1 MPDGTR
7 QTSATSSCLFSNIFS
22 SLPPFHA
29 ARYNQQL
36 FYPCGVIASMS
47 LAKTYTLA
55 DVTRWYSMHE
65 LNKAKPYLNSITQLT
80 VQPNKITAQVKGTAK
95 HPYSVEIFFENDMAD
110 MPGMRP
116 MCSCPVGY
124 KCKHT
129 AAVLLSALSLPR
141 TPVVNPALLEWVE
154 AFRKA
159 QAVPAKKKAK
169 PSLRPEHLC
178 YALMKSFN
186 SSGYFVGTYKAKMS
200 ADGQLLGSMEEWNNV
215 ERALIKPP
223 MFVTDED
230 LPILRLLWKQ
240 REKYDGNILLGKQGN
255 EILTSLLA
263 SGRFFCMERVAGNRY
278 VLSAPIRLKQG
289 EVREARLDWG
299 ADEAGHMVP
308 RVIRSGA
315 AVVVLPLPEATWYL
329 DAKAGEIGL
338 LKLAQT
344 PAQIAQLLSMPP
356 LREVDVPVVSEVL
369 REMVPDLPAPTTSRL
384 RSLEAQLKPLLLLET
399 SVPAYMGRFRG
410 YGFGTQVRDWAYVRF
425 RYGEALMPPDHPGE
439 FVTLQ
444 SGETVRVKRD
454 LKQEQRYLKSLAD
467 FGLEEMP
474 RFGLSGVTLDQPV
487 YVLEGEKAWPA
498 FMKLAV
504 PQMKTAGWEVV
515 VPQGFR
521 HHVLEVEAWVG
532 EFDEQ
537 EDGWF
542 SLNMGIVVNGQ
553 RLPLAPMLH
562 ELFKTDQRWLDAIL
576 LDRMKDNEAIELRL
590 PEGGTVRVPAERV
603 KPLARTLIELF
614 DGRAGTE
621 EIRLSRYDVA
631 RIDALAGMERWQFKG
646 VDAVASLA
654 GKLKNTSGIQAV
666 EAPEGFALQLRHYQL
681 EGLAWLQFL
690 REQGLAGIL
699 ADDMGLGKTAQTLAH
714 LLLEKQSGRMDRP
727 SLVVLPTSLI
737 FNWKREAERFAPQL
751 RLLSLHGKERAD
763 HFPLIA
769 SHDVILTTY
778 PLLWRDEAALLEY
791 NYHLLILDEAQTVK
805 NVSSQAAQVVRRLNA
820 RHRLC
825 LTGTPLENHLGE
837 LWAQFDFL
845 LPGLLGDAKGFTK
858 TWRTPIEKHGNRLRR
873 DLLAQRVRPFIMR
886 RRKEDVATELPPKTL
901 IVRTVELEGM
911 QRDLYETVRIAMDQ
925 RVREEIAEKG
935 FARSHIIILDAL
947 LKLRQVCCDPR
958 LLKLASAKKVKE
970 HAKLD
975 LLMEMLPELVSEGR
989 RILVFS
995 QFTSMLELIEEELAK
1010 EKLTY
1015 VKLTGDT
1022 QNREEVV
1029 RRFQDGEVPIF
1040 LISLKAGGV
1049 GLNLTTADTVIHYD
1063 PWWNP
1068 AVENQATDR
1077 AHRLGQ
1083 TKNVFVYKLVVAGSI
1098 EEKILALQEK
1108 KAELAAGILSE
1119 DSTGLTKFGEA
1130 DIAALLAPLPKDE
1143 SE

>member
-1 MPDGTR
+1 
-7 QTSATSSCLFSNIFS
+7 
-22 SLPPFHA
+22 
-29 ARYNQQL
+29 
-36 FYPCGVIASMS
+36 MS

-55 DVTRWYSMHE
+55 DVVRWYSMHE
-65 LNKAKPYLNSITQLT
+65 LNKAKAYLNSISQLV
-80 VQPNKITAQVKGTAK
+80 VQPNKITAQVKGTARQ
-95 HPYSVEIFFENDMAD
+95 PYAVEILFENDMAD
-110 MPGMRP
+110 MPGIRP

-129 AAVLLSALSLPR
+129 AAVLLSALALPR
-141 TPVVNPALLEWVE
+141 TPVVNPALLAWVE
-154 AFRKA
+154 AFKKA
-159 QAVPAKKKAK
+159 QGVAAKKKVK
-169 PSLRPEHLC
+169 PAPRPERLC
-178 YALMKSFN
+178 YVLMKSLN
-186 SSGYFVGTYKAKMS
+186 VNGYLIATYKARMS
-200 ADGQLLGSMEEWNNV
+200 ADGQLLGAMEEWNNV

-223 MFVTDED
+223 LFVVEED
-230 LPILRLLWKQ
+230 LPILRLLLRQKD
-240 REKYDGNILLGKQGN
+240 KYDGNILMGPHGK
-255 EILTSLLA
+255 EILESVLA
-263 SGRFFCMERVAGNRY
+263 SKRFFCMERAAGNRY
-278 VLSAPIRLKQG
+278 LLSAPMRVKQG
-289 EVREARLDWG
+289 AVREARLDWG
-299 ADEAGHMVP
+299 ADESGSMVP
-308 RVIRSGA
+308 RIIRSGV
-315 AVVVLPLPEATWYL
+315 AVEVLAMPDATWYL
-329 DAKAGEIGL
+329 DAKAGEIGI
-338 LKLAQT
+338 LKLAQS
-344 PAQIAQLLSMPP
+344 PMQIAQLLNMPP
-356 LREVDVPVVSEVL
+356 LREIDVPVVSEVL
-369 REMVPDLPAPTTSRL
+369 REMVPDLPPPTTVRL
-384 RSLEAQLKPLLLLET
+384 RKLEAQLSPMLVLET
-399 SVPAYMGRFRG
+399 SAPAYMGRFRG
-410 YGFGTQVRDWAYVRF
+410 YGFGTQVRDWAYVHF
-425 RYGEALMPPDHPGE
+425 RYGEASVRPDHPGE
-439 FVTLQ
+439 FVTLK

-454 LKQEQRYLKSLAD
+454 LKQEERYLKSLED
-467 FGLEEMP
+467 YGLEEMP
-474 RFGLSGVTLDQPV
+474 RFGLSGVTLDHPV
-487 YVLEGEKAWPA
+487 YVLENEKSWSG
-498 FMKLAV
+498 FMQQAV
-504 PQMKTAGWEVV
+504 PRMKAVGWEVLI
-515 VPQGFR
+515 PQDFR
-521 HHVLEVEAWVG
+521 HLTLEVDAWVG
-532 EFDEQ
+532 DFDEQ

-553 RLPLAPMLH
+553 RVPLAPMLR
-562 ELFKTDQRWLDAIL
+562 ELFKTDARWLDTIL
-576 LDRMKDNEAIELRL
+576 LEQMKDDEAIALEL
-590 PEGGTVRVPAERV
+590 PEGGTVRVPAQRL

-614 DGRAGTE
+614 DTRAGVE
-621 EIRLSRYDVA
+621 EVRLSRFDVA

-646 VDAVASLA
+646 MDAVASLA
-654 GKLKNTSGIQAV
+654 DKLKDAEGIKV
-666 EAPEGFALQLRHYQL
+666 VDAPEGFALQLRHYQL

-737 FNWKREAERFAPQL
+737 FNWKKEAERFAPEL
-751 RLLSLHGKERAD
+751 KLLSLHGKERAD
-763 HFPLIA
+763 RFALIA
-769 SHDVILTTY
+769 NYDVILTTY
-778 PLLWRDEAALLEY
+778 PLLWRDEDALLAHD
-791 NYHLLILDEAQTVK
+791 YHLLILDEAQTVK
-805 NVSSQAAQVVRRLNA
+805 NVASQAAQVVRRLNA

-845 LPGLLGDAKGFTK
+845 LPGFLGDAKSFTK
-858 TWRTPIEKHGNRLRR
+858 TWRTPIEKHGNRARR
-873 DLLAQRVRPFIMR
+873 DLLAKRVRPFIMR
-886 RRKEDVATELPPKTL
+886 RRKEDVAKELPEKTL

-958 LLKLASAKKVKE
+958 LLKLSSARKVKE
-970 HAKLD
+970 RAKLD
-975 LLMEMLPELVSEGR
+975 LLMEMLPELVGEGR

-995 QFTSMLELIEEELAK
+995 QFTSMLELIEIELLKAG
-1010 EKLTY
+1010 LAY

-1049 GLNLTTADTVIHYD
+1049 GLNLTAADTVIHYD

-1119 DSTGLTKFGEA
+1119 DSVGLTKFGEA
-1130 DIAALLAPLPKDE
+1130 DIAALLAPLPVDDE
-1143 SE
+1143 V

>member
-1 MPDGTR
+1 
-7 QTSATSSCLFSNIFS
+7 
-22 SLPPFHA
+22 
-29 ARYNQQL
+29 
-36 FYPCGVIASMS
+36 MS

-65 LNKAKPYLNSITQLT
+65 LHKAKAYLNSITQLS
-80 VQPNKITAQVKGTAK
+80 VQAGKISAQVKGTAK
-95 HPYSVEIFFENDMAD
+95 HPYFVEIFFEDDLAGA
-110 MPGMRP
+110 PGIKP

-129 AAVLLSALSLPR
+129 AAVLLTALSLPR

-159 QAVPAKKKAK
+159 QAAPVKKKAK
-169 PSLRPEHLC
+169 PVQRSERLC
-178 YALMKSFN
+178 YVLMKSIH
-186 SSGYFVGTYKAKMS
+186 SESYFIGTYKAKMS
-200 ADGQLLGSMEEWNNV
+200 ADGQLQGGMEEWSNV

-223 MFVTDED
+223 QFVSDED

-240 REKYDGNILLGKQGN
+240 REKYDGNIAMGKLGG
-255 EILTSLLA
+255 EILASLLEC
-263 SGRFFCMERVAGNRY
+263 GRFFCMERIATNRF
-278 VLSAPIRLKQG
+278 VQSPPVRLKQG

-299 ADEAGHMVP
+299 ADESGRMVP
-308 RVIRSGA
+308 RIIRSGA
-315 AVVVLPLPEATWYL
+315 AVVVLPLPDATWYL
-329 DAKAGEIGL
+329 DTRSGEIGH

-356 LREVDVPVVSEVL
+356 LREIDVPVVTQML
-369 REMVPDLPAPTTSRL
+369 REMVPDLPAPSTSRL
-384 RSLEAQLKPLLLLET
+384 RALDAHLKPRLLLDT
-399 SVPAYMGRFRG
+399 SLPAYMGRYRH
-410 YGFGTQVRDWAYVRF
+410 YAFGTQVRDWACVEF
-425 RYGEALMPPDHPGE
+425 SYGEAVLPPEHPGE
-439 FVTLQ
+439 FVTLKN
-444 SGETVRVKRD
+444 GETVRVTRD
-454 LKQEQRYLKSLAD
+454 LKQEQRFIQSLSGY
-467 FGLEEMP
+467 GLEEMS
-474 RFGLSGVTLDQPV
+474 RFGMAGAIPDQTM
-487 YVLEGEKAWPA
+487 YGLESEKAWPS
-498 FMKLAV
+498 FMQLTV
-504 PQMKTAGWEVV
+504 PKMEKAGWEVV
-515 VPQGFR
+515 IPQGFR
-521 HHVLEVEAWVG
+521 HHILEVEAWVG

-553 RLPLAPMLH
+553 RLALAPLLH
-562 ELFKTDQRWLDAIL
+562 ELFKVDGRWLDAL
-576 LDRMKDNEAIELRL
+576 LLEKMKNDEAIELQL
-590 PEGGTVRVPAERV
+590 PDGGRVKVQAERI

-614 DGRAGTE
+614 DGKAGGE

-646 VDAVASLA
+646 VDAVAGLA
-654 GKLKNTSGIQAV
+654 HKLKDTAGIQAV
-666 EAPEGFALQLRHYQL
+666 LPPEGFALQLRQYQL

-737 FNWKREAERFAPQL
+737 FNWKREAQRFAPEL
-751 RLLSLHGKERAD
+751 KMLSLHGKQRAE

-769 SHDVILTTY
+769 CHDVILTTY
-778 PLLWRDEAALLEY
+778 PLLWRDEAALLEH

-845 LPGLLGDAKGFTK
+845 LPGLLGDAKSFTK
-858 TWRTPIEKHGNRLRR
+858 TWRTPIEKHGNRPRR

-901 IVRTVELEGM
+901 IVRTVELSGG

-958 LLKLASAKKVKE
+958 LLKLTSAKKVRE

-995 QFTSMLELIEEELAK
+995 QFTSMLELIEEELSK
-1010 EKLTY
+1010 EQLTY
-1015 VKLTGDT
+1015 VKLTGET

-1119 DSTGLTKFGEA
+1119 DGAGLTKFGEA

-1143 SE
+1143 EE

>member
-1 MPDGTR
+1 
-7 QTSATSSCLFSNIFS
+7 
-22 SLPPFHA
+22 
-29 ARYNQQL
+29 
-36 FYPCGVIASMS
+36 MS

-65 LNKAKPYLNSITQLT
+65 LHKAKAYLNSITQLS
-80 VQPNKITAQVKGTAK
+80 VQPNKITAQVRGSAK
-95 HPYSVEIFFENDMAD
+95 LPYTVEILFEDDMAD
-110 MPGMRP
+110 RPGMRP

-159 QAVPAKKKAK
+159 QAAPAKRKAK
-169 PSLRPEHLC
+169 PAVRAERLC
-178 YALMKSFN
+178 YVLMKSFN
-186 SSGYFVGTYKAKMS
+186 SSGYFVATYKARMS
-200 ADGQLLGSMEEWNNV
+200 PDGQLSGAMEEWSNV

-223 MFVTDED
+223 LFVTDED

-240 REKYDGNILLGKQGN
+240 REKYDGNIVMGRQGN
-255 EILTSLLA
+255 EILTGLLA
-263 SGRFFCMERVAGNRY
+263 SGRFYCMERVPGNRY

-308 RVIRSGA
+308 RIICSGA
-315 AVVVLPLPEATWYL
+315 AVVVLPLPDATWYL

-356 LREVDVPVVSEVL
+356 LREIDVPVVSEVL
-369 REMVPDLPAPTTSRL
+369 REMVPDLPTPSTSRL
-384 RSLEAQLKPLLLLET
+384 RTLEAQLKPLLLLET

-425 RYGEALMPPDHPGE
+425 GYGDAVMPPDHPGE

-444 SGETVRVKRD
+444 IGETVRVKRD
-454 LKQEQRYLKSLAD
+454 LKLEQRFLKSLAG

-487 YVLEGEKAWPA
+487 YVLEDEKSWPG
-498 FMKLAV
+498 FMQQIV
-504 PQMKTAGWEVV
+504 PRMRAAGWEVV
-515 VPQGFR
+515 IPQGFR
-521 HHVLEVEAWVG
+521 HHVLEVDAWVG

-562 ELFKTDQRWLDAIL
+562 ELFKTDPRWLDAIL

-590 PEGGTVRVPAERV
+590 PEGGAVRVPAERV

-646 VDAVASLA
+646 VGAVAGLA
-654 GKLKNTSGIQAV
+654 DKLRNTAGIKAV

-751 RLLSLHGKERAD
+751 KLLSLHGKERAD

-778 PLLWRDEAALLEY
+778 PLLWRDEAALLEH

-845 LPGLLGDAKGFTK
+845 LPGLLGDAKSFTK
-858 TWRTPIEKHGNRLRR
+858 TWRTPIEKHGNRQRR

-901 IVRTVELEGM
+901 IVRTVELTGA

-958 LLKLASAKKVKE
+958 LLKLTSAKKVKE
-970 HAKLD
+970 RAKLD
-975 LLMEMLPELVSEGR
+975 LLMEMLPELVGEDR

-995 QFTSMLELIEEELAK
+995 QFTSMLGLIEEELVK

-1119 DSTGLTKFGEA
+1119 DSAGLTKFGEA

-1143 SE
+1143 AE

>member
-1 MPDGTR
+1 
-7 QTSATSSCLFSNIFS
+7 
-22 SLPPFHA
+22 
-29 ARYNQQL
+29 
-36 FYPCGVIASMS
+36 MS
-47 LAKTYTLA
+47 FAKTYTLA
-55 DVTRWYSMHE
+55 DVTRWYPMSE
-65 LNKAKPYLNSITQLT
+65 LNKAKAYLNSITQLS
-80 VQPNKITAQVKGTAK
+80 VQAGKITAQVKGTAK
-95 HPYSVEIFFENDMAD
+95 YPYAVEIFFEQDLVGN
-110 MPGMRP
+110 PGIKA
-116 MCSCPVGY
+116 MCSCPVGF

-141 TPVVNPALLEWVE
+141 TPTVNPALLEWVE

-159 QAVPAKKKAK
+159 QATTAKKRPK
-169 PSLRPEHLC
+169 PAIKSERLC
-178 YALMKSFN
+178 YALMKQFN
-186 SSGYFVGTYKAKMS
+186 SDGYFIGIYKARMS
-200 ADGQLLGSMEEWNNV
+200 ADGQLQGALEEWNNV

-223 MFVTDED
+223 QFVSDDD
-230 LPILRLLWKQ
+230 LPLLRLLWRQ

-255 EILTSLLA
+255 EILASLLE
-263 SGRFFCMERVAGNRY
+263 SGRFYCMERAAGSRY
-278 VLSAPIRLKQG
+278 ALSAPIRLRQG

-299 ADEAGHMVP
+299 ADESGRMVP
-308 RVIRSGA
+308 RIIRSGA
-315 AVVVLPLPEATWYL
+315 TVVVLPLPDATWYL
-329 DAKAGEIGL
+329 DAKSGEIGL

-344 PAQIAQLLSMPP
+344 PPQVVQLLSMPP
-356 LREVDVPVVSEVL
+356 LREIDVPVVSEVL
-369 REMVPDLPAPTTSRL
+369 REMVPDLPAPSTERL
-384 RSLEAQLKPLLLLET
+384 RTLEATLTPRLLLDT
-399 SVPAYMGRFRG
+399 SLPAYMGRFRG
-410 YGFGTQVRDWAYVRF
+410 YSFGTQVRDWACVEF
-425 RYGEALMPPDHPGE
+425 RYGDAVLSPDHPGE

-444 SGETVRVKRD
+444 NGETVRVKRD
-454 LKQEQRYLKSLAD
+454 LKREQRYLQSLGSY
-467 FGLEEMP
+467 GLEEMS
-474 RFGLSGVTLDQPV
+474 RFGMAGSIPDQTM
-487 YVLEGEKAWPA
+487 YGLENEKAWPL
-498 FMKLAV
+498 FMQQAV
-504 PQMKTAGWEVV
+504 PKIRDAGWEVV
-515 VPQGFR
+515 IPQDFR

-553 RLPLAPMLH
+553 RQALAPLLH
-562 ELFKTDQRWLDAIL
+562 ELFKVDSRWLDAIL
-576 LDRMKDNEAIELRL
+576 LEKMRNDEAIELQL
-590 PEGGTVRVPAERV
+590 PDGGRVKVPAERI

-614 DGRAGTE
+614 DGKGGSE

-646 VDAVASLA
+646 VDAVANLA
-654 GKLKNTSGIQAV
+654 GKLRNTAGIQAV
-666 EAPEGFALQLRHYQL
+666 APPAGFALQLRHYQL

-690 REQGLAGIL
+690 REQDLAGIL

-737 FNWKREAERFAPQL
+737 FNWKQEAERFAPDL
-751 RLLSLHGKERAD
+751 KLLSLHGKERAE

-769 SHDVILTTY
+769 EHDVVLTTY
-778 PLLWRDEAALLEY
+778 PLLWRDEAALLEH

-845 LPGLLGDAKGFTK
+845 LPGLLGDAKSFTK
-858 TWRTPIEKHGNRLRR
+858 IWRTPIEKHGSVMRR

-958 LLKLASAKKVKE
+958 LLKLSTAKKVKE
-970 HAKLD
+970 RAKLD
-975 LLMEMLPELVSEGR
+975 LLMEMLPELVGEGR

-1010 EKLTY
+1010 EKLPY

-1049 GLNLTTADTVIHYD
+1049 GLNLTAADTVIHYD

-1083 TKNVFVYKLVVAGSI
+1083 TRNVFVYKLVVAGSI

-1119 DSTGLTKFGEA
+1119 DSAGLTKFNES
-1130 DIAALLAPLPKDE
+1130 DIAALLAPLPGDQDE
-1143 SE
+1143 

>member
-1 MPDGTR
+1 
-7 QTSATSSCLFSNIFS
+7 
-22 SLPPFHA
+22 
-29 ARYNQQL
+29 
-36 FYPCGVIASMS
+36 MS

-55 DVTRWYSMHE
+55 NVTQWYNMQE
-65 LNKAKPYLNSITQLT
+65 LHKAKAYLNSITQLS
-80 VQPNKITAQVKGTAK
+80 VQQGKITAQVKGTARL
-95 HPYSVEIFFENDMAD
+95 PYAVEITFQDDLAG
-110 MPGMRP
+110 MPGIKP
-116 MCSCPVGY
+116 MCSCPVGF

-141 TPVVNPALLEWVE
+141 TPTVNPALLEWVE
-154 AFRKA
+154 AFRKV
-159 QAVPAKKKAK
+159 QLQPARKKPK
-169 PSLRPEHLC
+169 PVLRPDRLC
-178 YALMKSFN
+178 YVLMKSLN
-186 SSGYFVGTYKAKMS
+186 SNGYFIGIYKARMS
-200 ADGQLLGSMEEWNNV
+200 VEGELLGQMEEWNNV

-223 MFVTDED
+223 QFVSDED
-230 LPILRLLWKQ
+230 LPLLRLLLRQ
-240 REKYDGNILLGKQGN
+240 REKFDGNLLLGKQGS
-255 EILTSLLA
+255 EILNNLLA
-263 SGRFFCMERVAGNRY
+263 CGRFFCMERVPGSRY
-278 VLSAPIRLKQG
+278 VLSPPIELKRGQI
-289 EVREARLDWG
+289 RDARLDWG
-299 ADEAGHMVP
+299 ADQAGNMVP
-308 RVIRSGA
+308 SIIRSGT
-315 AVVVLPLPEATWYL
+315 VVTVLALPDETWYL
-329 DAKAGEIGL
+329 DLKAGEIGA
-338 LKLAQT
+338 LKLAQG

-356 LREVDVPVVSEVL
+356 LREIDVPIVSEVL
-369 REMVPDLPAPTTSRL
+369 REMMPDLPAPSTSRL
-384 RSLEAQLKPLLLLET
+384 RTLALTPVPRLLLET
-399 SVPAYMGRFRG
+399 SLPAYMGRFRG
-410 YGFGTQVRDWAYVRF
+410 YGFGTQVRDWGSVVFA
-425 RYGEALMPPDHPGE
+425 YGEAVMPPDHPGE

-444 SGETVRVKRD
+444 NGETVRVRRD
-454 LKQEQRYLKSLAD
+454 LKMEQRYLQQLGK
-467 FGLEEMP
+467 FGLEEMS
-474 RFGLSGVTLDQPV
+474 RFGMAGTIPDQAM
-487 YVLEGEKAWPA
+487 YGLESEKAWPA
-498 FMKLAV
+498 FM
-504 PQMKTAGWEVV
+504 QKTAREMQAAGWEIVI
-515 VPQGFR
+515 PQGFR
-521 HHVLEVEAWVG
+521 HHVMEVEAWVG

-553 RLPLAPMLH
+553 RLALAPMLH
-562 ELFKTDQRWLDAIL
+562 ELFKVDPRWLDAIL
-576 LDRMKDNEAIELRL
+576 LDRMKEDEAIELQL
-590 PEGGTVRVPAERV
+590 PGGGRVKVPAERI

-614 DGRAGTE
+614 DGRVSGE

-654 GKLKNTSGIQAV
+654 AKLKHTDGIQSVAP
-666 EAPEGFALQLRHYQL
+666 PEGFALQLRHYQL

-751 RLLSLHGKERAD
+751 KLLSLHGKERAE

-769 SHDVILTTY
+769 EHDVVLTTY
-778 PLLWRDEAALLEY
+778 PLLWRDEAALLEH

-805 NVSSQAAQVVRRLNA
+805 NVSSQAAQMVRRLNA

-845 LPGLLGDAKGFTK
+845 LPGLLGDARGFTK
-858 TWRTPIEKHGNRLRR
+858 TWRTPIEKHGNILRR
-873 DLLAQRVRPFIMR
+873 NLLAQRVRPFIMR

-901 IVRTVELEGM
+901 ILRTVELSGG

-925 RVREEIAEKG
+925 RVRDEIAEKG

-958 LLKLASAKKVKE
+958 LLKLTSAKRVKE
-970 HAKLD
+970 RAKLD
-975 LLMEMLPELVSEGR
+975 LLMEMLPELVGEDR

-995 QFTSMLELIEEELAK
+995 QFTSMLELIEEELVK
-1010 EKLTY
+1010 EKLSY

-1098 EEKILALQEK
+1098 EEKILALQER

-1119 DSTGLTKFGEA
+1119 DSTGLVKFGED

-1143 SE
+1143 EE

>member
-1 MPDGTR
+1 
-7 QTSATSSCLFSNIFS
+7 
-22 SLPPFHA
+22 
-29 ARYNQQL
+29 
-36 FYPCGVIASMS
+36 MS

-55 DVTRWYSMHE
+55 DVTRWYPMTE
-65 LNKAKPYLNSITQLT
+65 LNKAKAYLNSITQLS
-80 VQPNKITAQVKGTAK
+80 VQPGKITAQVRGSAK
-95 HPYSVEIFFENDMAD
+95 HPYAVEILFEEDIIGQAGIK
-110 MPGMRP
+110 PL
-116 MCSCPVGY
+116 CSCPVGF

-129 AAVLLSALSLPR
+129 AAVLLSALALPR
-141 TPVVNPALLEWVE
+141 TPTVNPALLEWVE
-154 AFRKA
+154 AFKKA
-159 QAVPAKKKAK
+159 QAAPARKKAK
-169 PSLRPEHLC
+169 TAPRTERLC
-178 YALMKSFN
+178 YALMRSLN
-186 SSGYFVGTYKAKMS
+186 SDGYFVGTYKARMS
-200 ADGQLLGSMEEWNNV
+200 SDGQLLGQFEEWSNV

-223 MFVTDED
+223 MFVCDED
-230 LPILRLLWKQ
+230 LPILRMLWRQ
-240 REKYDGNILLGKQGN
+240 REKYDGNILLGKHGN
-255 EILTSLLA
+255 EILVSLLET
-263 SGRFFCMERVAGNRY
+263 GRFFCMERVAGNRY

-289 EVREARLDWG
+289 GVREARLDWG
-299 ADEAGHMVP
+299 ADESGRMVP
-308 RVIRSGA
+308 RIIRSGA
-315 AVVVLPLPEATWYL
+315 AVVVLPLPDATWYL

-338 LKLAQT
+338 LKLAQN
-344 PAQIAQLLSMPP
+344 PQQIVQLLSMPP
-356 LREVDVPVVSEVL
+356 LREIDVPVVSEVL
-369 REMVPDLPAPTTSRL
+369 REMVPELPAPSKARL
-384 RSLEAQLKPLLLLET
+384 RTIEGAPTPVLLLDT
-399 SVPAYMGRFRG
+399 SLPAYMGRYRG
-410 YGFGTQVRDWAYVRF
+410 YGFGTQVRDWACVEF
-425 RYGEALMPPDHPGE
+425 RYGDAVIRPDHPGE

-444 SGETVRVKRD
+444 NGETVRVKRD
-454 LKQEQRYLKSLAD
+454 AKTEQRCLAALAG
-467 FGLEEMP
+467 FGLEEMS
-474 RFGLSGVTLDQPV
+474 RFGMAGTIPDRSMYG
-487 YVLEGEKAWPA
+487 LESEKAWPA
-498 FMKLAV
+498 FMQQTIPKMQA
-504 PQMKTAGWEVV
+504 AGWQIVI
-515 VPQGFR
+515 PQGFR

-553 RLPLAPMLH
+553 RLALAPLLH
-562 ELFKTDQRWLDAIL
+562 ELFKVDPRWLDAIL
-576 LDRMKDNEAIELRL
+576 LETMKDGEAIELQL
-590 PEGGTVRVPAERV
+590 PDGGRVKVPAGRI

-614 DGRAGTE
+614 DGRGGGE

-646 VDAVASLA
+646 VDAVANLA
-654 GKLKNTSGIQAV
+654 GKLRNTAGIRAV
-666 EAPEGFALQLRHYQL
+666 EAPAGFALQLRQYQL

-690 REQGLAGIL
+690 REQDLAGIL

-714 LLLEKQSGRMDRP
+714 LLLEKQAGRMDRP

-737 FNWKREAERFAPQL
+737 FNWKREAERFAPDL

-763 HFPLIA
+763 RFSLIA
-769 SHDVILTTY
+769 NHDVILTTY
-778 PLLWRDEAALLEY
+778 PLLWRDEAALLEH

-845 LPGLLGDAKGFTK
+845 LPGLLGDAKSFTK
-858 TWRTPIEKHGNRLRR
+858 TWRTPIEKHGNLLRR
-873 DLLAQRVRPFIMR
+873 NLLAQRVRPFIMR

-901 IVRTVELEGM
+901 IVRTVELEGT

-958 LLKLASAKKVKE
+958 LLTLSTAKKVKE
-970 HAKLD
+970 RAKLD
-975 LLMEMLPELVSEGR
+975 LLMEMLPELVGEGR

-1010 EKLTY
+1010 QKLPY

-1083 TKNVFVYKLVVAGSI
+1083 TRNVFVYKLVVAGSI

-1119 DSTGLTKFGEA
+1119 DGAGLTKFGEA
-1130 DIAALLAPLPKDE
+1130 DIAALLAPLPADE
-1143 SE
+1143 DD

>member
-1 MPDGTR
+1 
-7 QTSATSSCLFSNIFS
+7 
-22 SLPPFHA
+22 
-29 ARYNQQL
+29 
-36 FYPCGVIASMS
+36 MS
-47 LAKTYTLA
+47 FAKTYTLT
-55 DVTRWYSMHE
+55 DVTRWYPMHE
-65 LNKAKPYLNSITQLT
+65 LHKAKAYLNSITQLS
-80 VQPNKITAQVKGTAK
+80 VGSHKITAQVKGTAK
-95 HPYSVEIFFENDMAD
+95 QPYAVEIFFEDDMAGH
-110 MPGMRP
+110 PGIKP
-116 MCSCPVGY
+116 LCSCPVGF

-141 TPVVNPALLEWVE
+141 TPTVNPALLEWVE
-154 AFRKA
+154 AFRKV
-159 QAVPAKKKAK
+159 QAASSKKKTK
-169 PSLRPEHLC
+169 PAQRPDRLC
-178 YALMKSFN
+178 YVLMKSFN
-186 SSGYFVGTYKAKMS
+186 SEAYIVGTYKARM
-200 ADGQLLGSMEEWNNV
+200 ATDGQLLGQLEEWGNM

-223 MFVTDED
+223 LFVTEED
-230 LPILRLLWKQ
+230 MPILRLLLKQ
-240 REKYDGNILLGKQGN
+240 REKFDGNLALGKQGH

-263 SGRFFCMERVAGNRY
+263 TGRFFCMERVAGNRY
-278 VLSAPIRLKQG
+278 VLSSPVRLKQG

-299 ADEAGHMVP
+299 ADESGRMVP
-308 RVIRSGA
+308 RIIRSGA
-315 AVVVLPLPEATWYL
+315 AVVVLPLPDATWYL
-329 DAKAGEIGL
+329 DLKAGEIGL
-338 LKLAQT
+338 LKLPQT

-356 LREVDVPVVSEVL
+356 LREIDVPLVSEVL
-369 REMVPDLPAPTTSRL
+369 REMVPDLPAPTTTRL
-384 RSLEAQLKPLLLLET
+384 RALEAQLVPILQLDT
-399 SVPAYMGRFRG
+399 SLPAYMGRFRG
-410 YGFGTQVRDWAYVRF
+410 YSFGTQVRDWAYVEF
-425 RYGEALMPPDHPGE
+425 RYGEAVLSPEHPGE
-439 FVTLQ
+439 YVSLQ
-444 SGETVRVKRD
+444 NGETVKVRRD
-454 LKQEQRYLKSLAD
+454 SKQEQRFIAALRG
-467 FGLEEMP
+467 FGLEEMSH
-474 RFGLSGVTLDQPV
+474 FGMAGSIPDQTV
-487 YVLEGEKAWPA
+487 YGLENEKAWPQ
-498 FMKLAV
+498 FMQQAV
-504 PQMKTAGWEVV
+504 PALKKAGWEVV
-515 VPQGFR
+515 IPLGFR

-553 RLPLAPMLH
+553 RLALAPLLH
-562 ELFKTDQRWLDAIL
+562 ELFKVDPRWLDAIL
-576 LDRMKDNEAIELRL
+576 LEKLPENEAIELQL
-590 PEGGTVRVPAERV
+590 PDGGRVNVPAERI

-614 DGRAGTE
+614 DGKAPSD

-631 RIDALAGMERWQFKG
+631 RIDALANMARWQFKG

-654 GKLKNTSGIQAV
+654 EKLRNTAGIQEV
-666 EAPEGFALQLRHYQL
+666 LPPEGFALQLRHYQL

-714 LLLEKQSGRMDRP
+714 LLLEKQAGRMDRP

-751 RLLSLHGKERAD
+751 KMLSLHGKERAE

-769 SHDVILTTY
+769 EHDVILTTY
-778 PLLWRDEAALLEY
+778 PLLWRDEAALLEH

-805 NVSSQAAQVVRRLNA
+805 NVSSQAAQVVRKLNA

-845 LPGLLGDAKGFTK
+845 LPGLLGDAKSFTR
-858 TWRTPIEKHGNRLRR
+858 TWRTPIEKHGNIMRR

-901 IVRTVELEGM
+901 IVRTVELSGG

-958 LLKLASAKKVKE
+958 LLKLTSAKKVRE
-970 HAKLD
+970 RAKLD
-975 LLMEMLPELVSEGR
+975 LLMEMLPELVGEDR

-995 QFTSMLELIEEELAK
+995 QFTSMLELIEEELVK

-1119 DSTGLTKFGEA
+1119 DSAGLTKFGEA
-1130 DIAALLAPLPKDE
+1130 DIAALLAPLPQDE

>member
-1 MPDGTR
+1 
-7 QTSATSSCLFSNIFS
+7 
-22 SLPPFHA
+22 
-29 ARYNQQL
+29 
-36 FYPCGVIASMS
+36 MS

-55 DVTRWYSMHE
+55 DVVRWYSMHE
-65 LNKAKPYLNSITQLT
+65 LNKAKAYLNSISQLK
-80 VQPNKITAQVKGTAK
+80 VYEDKITAQVKGTARQ
-95 HPYSVEIFFENDMAD
+95 PYAVEITFENDLSGA
-110 MPGMRP
+110 PSIRP

-129 AAVLLSALSLPR
+129 AAVLLSALALPR
-141 TPVVNPALLEWVE
+141 TPVVNPALLAWVE
-154 AFRKA
+154 AFKKA
-159 QAVPAKKKAK
+159 QGVAAKKKAK
-169 PSLRPEHLC
+169 PAQRSERLC
-178 YALMKSFN
+178 YVLMRSFH
-186 SSGYFVGTYKAKMS
+186 SDGYVVATYKARMS
-200 ADGQLLGSMEEWNNV
+200 ADGQLQGAMEEWNNI

-223 MFVTDED
+223 LFVAEED
-230 LPILRLLWKQ
+230 LPILRLLWRQ
-240 REKYDGNILLGKQGN
+240 EEKYDGNILVGPYGDA
-255 EILTSLLA
+255 ILKSALA
-263 SGRFFCMERVAGNRY
+263 SKRFFCMERVAGNRY
-278 VLSAPIRLKQG
+278 LLSAPIRIKQG
-289 EVREARLDWG
+289 TVREAKLDWG
-299 ADEAGHMVP
+299 ADESGNMVP
-308 RVIRSGA
+308 RILRSGD
-315 AVVVLPLPEATWYL
+315 AVEVLAMPDATWYL
-329 DAKAGEIGL
+329 DARAGEIGI

-344 PAQIAQLLSMPP
+344 PLQIAQLLNMPP
-356 LREVDVPVVSEVL
+356 LREIDVPVVSEVL
-369 REMVPDLPAPTTSRL
+369 REMVPDLPPPTTLRL
-384 RSLEAQLKPLLLLET
+384 RTLEEPLSPILVLET
-399 SVPAYMGRFRG
+399 SAPAYMGRFRG
-410 YGFGTQVRDWAYVRF
+410 YGFGTQVRDWAYVRL
-425 RYGEALMPPDHPGE
+425 RYGEASMPPDHPGE
-439 FVTLQ
+439 FVTLKN
-444 SGETVRVKRD
+444 GETVRVKRD
-454 LKQEQRYLKSLAD
+454 LKQEQRYLKSLKNY
-467 FGLEEMP
+467 GLEEMP

-487 YVLEGEKAWPA
+487 YVLENEKSWSG
-498 FMKLAV
+498 FMQQAV
-504 PQMKTAGWEVV
+504 PQMKATGWEVLI
-515 VPQGFR
+515 PQGFR
-521 HHVLEVEAWVG
+521 HLTLEVDAWVG
-532 EFDEQ
+532 DFDEQ

-553 RLPLAPMLH
+553 RVPLAPMLH
-562 ELFKTDQRWLDAIL
+562 ELFKADARWLDAIL
-576 LDRMKDNEAIELRL
+576 LEQMKDEEAIALEL
-590 PEGGTVRVPAERV
+590 PGGGVVRVPAQRL

-621 EIRLSRYDVA
+621 EIRLSRFDVA

-646 VDAVASLA
+646 MDAVANLA
-654 GKLKNTSGIQAV
+654 SRLKDTEGIKAV
-666 EAPEGFALQLRHYQL
+666 DAPEGFALQLRQYQM

-690 REQGLAGIL
+690 REQELSGIL

-714 LLLEKQSGRMDRP
+714 LLLEKQSGRMDKP

-751 RLLSLHGKERAD
+751 KLLSLHGKERAD
-763 HFPLIA
+763 RFAQIA

-778 PLLWRDEAALLEY
+778 PLLWRDEDALLAHDY
-791 NYHLLILDEAQTVK
+791 NLLILDEAQTVK
-805 NVSSQAAQVVRRLNA
+805 NVASQAARVVRRLNA

-837 LWAQFDFL
+837 LWALFDFL
-845 LPGLLGDAKGFTK
+845 LPGFLGDSKSFTR
-858 TWRTPIEKHGNRLRR
+858 TWRTPIEKHGNRARR

-886 RRKEDVATELPPKTL
+886 RRKEDVAKELPAKTL

-958 LLKLASAKKVKE
+958 LLKLSSAKKVKE
-970 HAKLD
+970 RAKLD
-975 LLMEMLPELVSEGR
+975 LLMEMLPELVGEGR

-995 QFTSMLELIEEELAK
+995 QFTSMLELIEEELNR
-1010 EKLTY
+1010 EKLAY

-1029 RRFQDGEVPIF
+1029 RKFQDGEAPIF

-1049 GLNLTTADTVIHYD
+1049 GLNLTAADTVIHYD

-1119 DSTGLTKFGEA
+1119 DGAGLAKFGEA
-1130 DIAALLAPLPKDE
+1130 DIAALLAPLPVDE
-1143 SE
+1143 EA

>member
-1 MPDGTR
+1 
-7 QTSATSSCLFSNIFS
+7 
-22 SLPPFHA
+22 
-29 ARYNQQL
+29 
-36 FYPCGVIASMS
+36 MS

-55 DVTRWYSMHE
+55 DVVRWYSMHE
-65 LNKAKPYLNSITQLT
+65 LNKAKAYLNSISQLV
-80 VQPNKITAQVKGTAK
+80 VQPNKITAQVKGSARQ
-95 HPYSVEIFFENDMAD
+95 PYAVEIFFENDMAD
-110 MPGMRP
+110 IPGIRP

-129 AAVLLSALSLPR
+129 AAVLLSALALPR
-141 TPVVNPALLEWVE
+141 TPVVNPALLAWVE
-154 AFRKA
+154 AFKKA
-159 QAVPAKKKAK
+159 QGVAAKKKVK
-169 PSLRPEHLC
+169 PAPRAERLC
-178 YALMKSFN
+178 YVLMKLLN
-186 SSGYFVGTYKAKMS
+186 VNGYSIATYKARMS
-200 ADGQLLGSMEEWNNV
+200 SDGQLLGAMEEWNNV

-223 MFVTDED
+223 LFVAEED
-230 LPILRLLWKQ
+230 LPILRLLLRQKD
-240 REKYDGNILLGKQGN
+240 KYDGNILMGPHGK
-255 EILTSLLA
+255 EILEGVLA
-263 SGRFFCMERVAGNRY
+263 SKRFFCMERAAGNRY
-278 VLSAPIRLKQG
+278 LLSAPVRVKQG
-289 EVREARLDWG
+289 AMREARLDWG
-299 ADEAGHMVP
+299 ADESGNMVP
-308 RVIRSGA
+308 RIIRSGA
-315 AVVVLPLPEATWYL
+315 AVEVLAMPDATWYL
-329 DAKAGEIGL
+329 DAKAGEIGI
-338 LKLAQT
+338 LKLAQS
-344 PAQIAQLLSMPP
+344 PLQIAQLLNMPP
-356 LREVDVPVVSEVL
+356 LREIDVPVVSEVL
-369 REMVPDLPAPTTSRL
+369 REMVPDLPPPTTLRL
-384 RSLEAQLKPLLLLET
+384 RTLEAQLSPILVLET
-399 SVPAYMGRFRG
+399 SAPAYMGRFRG

-425 RYGEALMPPDHPGE
+425 RYGEASMRPDHPGE
-439 FVTLQ
+439 FVTLKN
-444 SGETVRVKRD
+444 GETVRVKRD
-454 LKQEQRYLKSLAD
+454 LKEEERYLKSLKD
-467 FGLEEMP
+467 YGLEEMP
-474 RFGLSGVTLDQPV
+474 RFGLSGVTLDHPV
-487 YVLEGEKAWPA
+487 YVLENEKSWSG
-498 FMKLAV
+498 FMQQAV
-504 PQMKTAGWEVV
+504 PRMKAAGWEVLI
-515 VPQGFR
+515 PQGFR
-521 HHVLEVEAWVG
+521 HLTLEVDAWVG
-532 EFDEQ
+532 DFDEQ

-553 RLPLAPMLH
+553 RVPLAPMLH
-562 ELFKTDQRWLDAIL
+562 ELFKTDARWLDAIL
-576 LDRMKDNEAIELRL
+576 LEQMKDNEAIALEL
-590 PEGGTVRVPAERV
+590 PEGGTVRVPAQRL

-614 DGRAGTE
+614 DTRAGAE
-621 EIRLSRYDVA
+621 EIRLSRFDVA

-646 VDAVASLA
+646 MDAVASLA
-654 GKLKNTSGIQAV
+654 GKLKDTEGIKAV
-666 EAPEGFALQLRHYQL
+666 DAPEGFALQLRHYQL

-737 FNWKREAERFAPQL
+737 FNWKREAERFAPEL
-751 RLLSLHGKERAD
+751 KLLSLHGKERAD
-763 HFPLIA
+763 RFALIA
-769 SHDVILTTY
+769 SFDVILTTY
-778 PLLWRDEAALLEY
+778 PLLWRDEDALLAHD
-791 NYHLLILDEAQTVK
+791 YHLLILDEAQTVK
-805 NVSSQAAQVVRRLNA
+805 NVASQAAQVVRRLNA

-845 LPGLLGDAKGFTK
+845 LPGFLGDAKSFTK
-858 TWRTPIEKHGNRLRR
+858 TWRTPIEKHGNRARR
-873 DLLAQRVRPFIMR
+873 DLLAKRVRPFIMR
-886 RRKEDVATELPPKTL
+886 RRKEDVAKELPEKTL

-958 LLKLASAKKVKE
+958 LLKLSSARKVKE
-970 HAKLD
+970 RAKLD
-975 LLMEMLPELVSEGR
+975 LLMEMLPELVGEGR

-995 QFTSMLELIEEELAK
+995 QFTSMLELIEAELVK
-1010 EKLTY
+1010 ENLTY

-1049 GLNLTTADTVIHYD
+1049 GLNLTAADTVIHYD

-1119 DSTGLTKFGEA
+1119 DSSGLAKFGEA
-1130 DIAALLAPLPKDE
+1130 DIAALLAPLPADE
-1143 SE
+1143 EA